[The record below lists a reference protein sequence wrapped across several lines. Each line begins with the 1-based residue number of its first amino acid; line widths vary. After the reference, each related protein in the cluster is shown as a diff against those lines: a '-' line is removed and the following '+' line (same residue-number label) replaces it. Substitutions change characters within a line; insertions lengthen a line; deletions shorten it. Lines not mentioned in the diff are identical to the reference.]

1 MSSDK
6 SFLSPRG
13 NYRQLIVYQKAE
25 CIYDITFHFAHR
37 FLEKGDRTIDQMVQA
52 ARSGKQNIAEGCAA
66 STTSRETE
74 IKLVNVAKASLQELL
89 IDYEDFLRV
98 RNLSQWSSNDQRYQ
112 QTRTVTAKHND
123 SAYYREA
130 ISKRSAETVA
140 NIAITLIHQTDTML
154 GRLIE
159 TLKKQF
165 IQQGGIREEMTRARL
180 SYRNNLRKDNQDS

>member
-13 NYRQLIVYQKAE
+13 NYRHLIVYQKAE

-180 SYRNNLRKDNQDS
+180 SYRNNLRKDNQS

>member
-6 SFLSPRG
+6 PFLSPRG

>member
-180 SYRNNLRKDNQDS
+180 SYRNNLKKDNQS

>member
-6 SFLSPRG
+6 PFLSPRG

-112 QTRTVTAKHND
+112 QTRSVTAKHND

>member
-1 MSSDK
+1 MSSNK

-13 NYRQLIVYQKAE
+13 NYRHLIVYQKAE

>member
-1 MSSDK
+1 M
-6 SFLSPRG
+6 
-13 NYRQLIVYQKAE
+13 
-25 CIYDITFHFAHR
+25 
-37 FLEKGDRTIDQMVQA
+37 
-52 ARSGKQNIAEGCAA
+52 
-66 STTSRETE
+66 
-74 IKLVNVAKASLQELL
+74 NVAKASLQELL

-112 QTRTVTAKHND
+112 QTRSVTAKHND

-180 SYRNNLRKDNQDS
+180 SYRNNLRKDKS

>member
-6 SFLSPRG
+6 PFLSPRG
-13 NYRQLIVYQKAE
+13 NYRHLIVYQKAE

-98 RNLSQWSSNDQRYQ
+98 RNLSQWNSNDQRYQ

-159 TLKKQF
+159 SLKKQF

>member
-13 NYRQLIVYQKAE
+13 NYRHLIVYQKAE

-112 QTRTVTAKHND
+112 QTRSVTAKHND

-180 SYRNNLRKDNQDS
+180 SYRNNLRKDNQGS

>member
-1 MSSDK
+1 MSSNK